1 MFKRF
6 KRSEHE
12 RVEELLSAYID
23 GELSIEEATLVE
35 KHLREC
41 SACTQDLESLRQ
53 TVNLVRQL
61 PAVSPP
67 RSFTISHLVVPKR
80 PWAWGYVYLR
90 GATAL
95 AALLL
100 IVLLAGD
107 LGFQYLWA
115 PRMAAPTLEP
125 MALQATVET
134 PEAEIEVP
142 VPGETPPARETL
154 DQMEAQKVEETP
166 APLAEATPPAEGLGA
181 ALPSPEPTLWRPKT
195 REVFRLPPY
204 PQALGGGSLWSLP
217 HPGGSNGPRGLAANG
232 QPTMMCQYCANVV
245 SPRPV
250 IAGPSWHQ
258 RARGQATMVCQRSHH
273 TVVSDHP
280 VGRFEAC
287 CQL

>member
-12 RVEELLSAYID
+12 GVEELLSAYID

-41 SACTQDLESLRQ
+41 WACTKDLEALRQ

-67 RSFTISHLVVPKR
+67 RSFTISHLVVPER
-80 PWAWGYVYLR
+80 PWAWGYVYLK

-115 PRMAAPTLEP
+115 PRMEIFEP
-125 MALQATVET
+125 MALEATVGA
-134 PEAEIEVP
+134 PEAEME
-142 VPGETPPARETL
+142 VPGETPPAREAL
-154 DQMEAQKVEETP
+154 DMEAQKVEETP
-166 APLAEATPPAEGLGA
+166 APLAEATPPAERLGA
-181 ALPSPEPTLWRPKT
+181 ALPSPEPTPTPEMVSAAESPLPSPAPEEVTYAGERPERFSAFLPT
-195 REVFRLPPY
+195 LRLLEG
-204 PQALGGGSLWSLP
+204 ALFGAFLILGGATALVAW
-217 HPGGSNGPRGLAANG
+217 RR
-232 QPTMMCQYCANVV
+232 MV
-245 SPRPV
+245 SPRP
-250 IAGPSWHQ
+250 GKY
-258 RARGQATMVCQRSHH
+258 RGRQ
-273 TVVSDHP
+273 
-280 VGRFEAC
+280 
-287 CQL
+287 

>member
-12 RVEELLSAYID
+12 KIEDLLSAYID

-41 SACTQDLESLRQ
+41 SACTQDLETLRQ

-67 RSFTISHLVVPKR
+67 RSFTISHLVVPER

-90 GATAL
+90 GTTAL

-115 PRMAAPTLEP
+115 PRMAAPALEP
-125 MALQATVET
+125 MALEATIEA
-134 PEAEIEVP
+134 PEAEIV
-142 VPGETPPARETL
+142 VPGETPPTREAL
-154 DQMEAQKVEETP
+154 DQMEAQKVEE
-166 APLAEATPPAEGLGA
+166 APLAEATTPAERLGA
-181 ALPSPEPTLWRPKT
+181 APPSPEPTPTPELVAAAEPSLPSPVPEGAIYA
-195 REVFRLPPY
+195 RERAERFFAFLPTLRLLEG
-204 PQALGGGSLWSLP
+204 ALFGAFLILGGATALVAW
-217 HPGGSNGPRGLAANG
+217 R
-232 QPTMMCQYCANVV
+232 QRE
-245 SPRPV
+245 RP
-250 IAGPSWHQ
+250 PN
-258 RARGQATMVCQRSHH
+258 
-273 TVVSDHP
+273 P
-280 VGRFEAC
+280 
-287 CQL
+287 

>member
-1 MFKRF
+1 MFKSF

-41 SACTQDLESLRQ
+41 SACTQDLETLRQ

-67 RSFTISHLVVPKR
+67 RSFTISRLVVPER
-80 PWAWGYVYLR
+80 PWAWGYVYLK

-115 PRMAAPTLEP
+115 PRMATPAPEP
-125 MALQATVET
+125 MALEATVEA

-142 VPGETPPARETL
+142 VPAAREAL
-154 DQMEAQKVEETP
+154 DQIEAQKVEESP
-166 APLAEATPPAEGLGA
+166 APLAEATLPAERWGA
-181 ALPSPEPTLWRPKT
+181 ALPSPEPTPTPELVAAAESPLPSPIPEGLAYAGE
-195 REVFRLPPY
+195 REERFFAFLPTLRLLEG
-204 PQALGGGSLWSLP
+204 ALFGAFLILGGATALVKW
-217 HPGGSNGPRGLAANG
+217 RR
-232 QPTMMCQYCANVV
+232 MV
-245 SPRPV
+245 S
-250 IAGPSWHQ
+250 Q
-258 RARGQATMVCQRSHH
+258 
-273 TVVSDHP
+273 
-280 VGRFEAC
+280 
-287 CQL
+287 

>member
-23 GELSIEEATLVE
+23 GKLSIEEATLVE

-41 SACTQDLESLRQ
+41 SACTQDLETLRQ

-67 RSFTISHLVVPKR
+67 HSFAISHLVVPER

-115 PRMAAPTLEP
+115 PRMAAPEP
-125 MALQATVET
+125 MALEATVEA

-142 VPGETPPARETL
+142 VEAVPAREAF
-154 DQMEAQKVEETP
+154 DQMETQKVEETP
-166 APLAEATPPAEGLGA
+166 APLAEATSPAETLGA
-181 ALPSPEPTLWRPKT
+181 ALPSPEPTPTPELVAAAESPLPSPIPEGT
-195 REVFRLPPY
+195 RAERFFAFLPTLRLLEG
-204 PQALGGGSLWSLP
+204 ALLGAFLTLGGATALVAWRRMV
-217 HPGGSNGPRGLAANG
+217 N
-232 QPTMMCQYCANVV
+232 
-245 SPRPV
+245 
-250 IAGPSWHQ
+250 Q
-258 RARGQATMVCQRSHH
+258 R
-273 TVVSDHP
+273 
-280 VGRFEAC
+280 
-287 CQL
+287 

>member
-12 RVEELLSAYID
+12 RAEELLSAYID
-23 GELSIEEATLVE
+23 GELSIEEATMVE

-41 SACTQDLESLRQ
+41 SACTQNLETLRQ

-67 RSFTISHLVVPKR
+67 RSFTISHLVVTER

-115 PRMAAPTLEP
+115 PRMAAPVHKP
-125 MALQATVET
+125 MALEATVEA

-142 VPGETPPARETL
+142 VETVPAREAF
-154 DQMEAQKVEETP
+154 DQMETQKVEETP
-166 APLAEATPPAEGLGA
+166 APLAEATPPAERLGA
-181 ALPSPEPTLWRPKT
+181 ALPSPEPTPTPELVAAAEPPLPSPIPEGAIYAGERAERFFAFLPT
-195 REVFRLPPY
+195 LRLLEVALFGAVLI
-204 PQALGGGSLWSLP
+204 LGGATAILK
-217 HPGGSNGPRGLAANG
+217 RRRER
-232 QPTMMCQYCANVV
+232 PT
-245 SPRPV
+245 
-250 IAGPSWHQ
+250 
-258 RARGQATMVCQRSHH
+258 
-273 TVVSDHP
+273 
-280 VGRFEAC
+280 
-287 CQL
+287 

>member
-23 GELSIEEATLVE
+23 GELSVEKATLVE

-41 SACTQDLESLRQ
+41 SACTQDLETLRQ

-67 RSFTISHLVVPKR
+67 RSFTISHLVVPER
-80 PWAWGYVYLR
+80 PWAWGYVYLK

-107 LGFQYLWA
+107 LGLQYLWA
-115 PRMAAPTLEP
+115 PRMAVPAPAP
-125 MALQATVET
+125 MALEATVEA

-142 VPGETPPARETL
+142 ASPAREAL
-154 DQMEAQKVEETP
+154 DQMEAQKVEETVTP
-166 APLAEATPPAEGLGA
+166 AAEATPPAERLGA
-181 ALPSPEPTLWRPKT
+181 ALPSPEPTPTPELVAAAESPLPSPVPEEARSERFSALLPT
-195 REVFRLPPY
+195 LRLLEG
-204 PQALGGGSLWSLP
+204 ALLGAFLILGGATALVAW
-217 HPGGSNGPRGLAANG
+217 RR
-232 QPTMMCQYCANVV
+232 MV
-245 SPRPV
+245 S
-250 IAGPSWHQ
+250 Q
-258 RARGQATMVCQRSHH
+258 
-273 TVVSDHP
+273 
-280 VGRFEAC
+280 
-287 CQL
+287 

>member
-35 KHLREC
+35 KHLRLC
-41 SACTQDLESLRQ
+41 SACTQELETLRQ

-95 AALLL
+95 AAFLL

-107 LGFQYLWA
+107 LGFQHLWA
-115 PRMAAPTLEP
+115 PRMAAPAPEP
-125 MALQATVET
+125 MALEATVQA
-134 PEAEIEVP
+134 PEAEVG

-154 DQMEAQKVEETP
+154 DLEATVEAPEAEIGVPGETPPTIDLMEAQKVEETP
-166 APLAEATPPAEGLGA
+166 APLVEATAPAERVGA
-181 ALPSPEPTLWRPKT
+181 ALPSPEPTPTPELVAAAEPPLPSPIPEELTYAAERVERFFAFLPAL
-195 REVFRLPPY
+195 RLLEG
-204 PQALGGGSLWSLP
+204 ALFGAFLILGGATALVAWRRREP
-217 HPGGSNGPRGLAANG
+217 
-232 QPTMMCQYCANVV
+232 PT
-245 SPRPV
+245 
-250 IAGPSWHQ
+250 
-258 RARGQATMVCQRSHH
+258 
-273 TVVSDHP
+273 
-280 VGRFEAC
+280 
-287 CQL
+287 

>member
-181 ALPSPEPTLWRPKT
+181 ALPSPEPTPTPELVAAAESPLPSPFPEEVAYGGQRPERFFAFLPT
-195 REVFRLPPY
+195 LRLLEG
-204 PQALGGGSLWSLP
+204 ALFGAFLILGGATALVAW
-217 HPGGSNGPRGLAANG
+217 RR
-232 QPTMMCQYCANVV
+232 MV
-245 SPRPV
+245 S
-250 IAGPSWHQ
+250 Q
-258 RARGQATMVCQRSHH
+258 R
-273 TVVSDHP
+273 
-280 VGRFEAC
+280 
-287 CQL
+287 

>member
-41 SACTQDLESLRQ
+41 LACTQDLEILRQ

-67 RSFTISHLVVPKR
+67 RSFTISHLVVPER

-100 IVLLAGD
+100 IILLAGD
-107 LGFQYLWA
+107 LGSQYLWA
-115 PRMAAPTLEP
+115 PRMAAPAPKP
-125 MALQATVET
+125 MALEATVEA
-134 PEAEIEVP
+134 PEAEIGVP
-142 VPGETPPARETL
+142 EETPLARETL
-154 DQMEAQKVEETP
+154 DQVEAQKVEETP

-181 ALPSPEPTLWRPKT
+181 ALPSPEPTPTPELVAAAESPLPSPLPEGLAYVDQRPERFFT
-195 REVFRLPPY
+195 FLPALRLLEG
-204 PQALGGGSLWSLP
+204 ALLGAFLILGGATALLKW
-217 HPGGSNGPRGLAANG
+217 R
-232 QPTMMCQYCANVV
+232 
-245 SPRPV
+245 
-250 IAGPSWHQ
+250 Q
-258 RARGQATMVCQRSHH
+258 R
-273 TVVSDHP
+273 
-280 VGRFEAC
+280 
-287 CQL
+287 